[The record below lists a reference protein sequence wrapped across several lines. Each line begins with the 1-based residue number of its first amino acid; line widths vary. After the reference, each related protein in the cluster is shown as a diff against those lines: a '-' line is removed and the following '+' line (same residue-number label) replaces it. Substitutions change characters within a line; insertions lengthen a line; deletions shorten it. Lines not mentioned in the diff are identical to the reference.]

1 MTAQPAASSERRR
14 LLEKV
19 FAESYT
25 DYIQRCCA
33 QYELDPSPAISTYT
47 LLVFNGAEPPDAAQS
62 AMWVHGVYDTDEDM
76 KVPGR
81 KRERIEC
88 DLVKFDKRTD
98 GKSIP
103 SVMVTCSK
111 CGHQTESYGTHER
124 SIRRCMAL
132 LAQECPNYESN
143 YYTLEKDDDD
153 GENYL

>member
-1 MTAQPAASSERRR
+1 MVFGGAQ
-14 LLEKV
+14 
-19 FAESYT
+19 
-25 DYIQRCCA
+25 
-33 QYELDPSPAISTYT
+33 
-47 LLVFNGAEPPDAAQS
+47 PPDAAKH
-62 AMWVHGVYDTDEDM
+62 AMWVHGVFDEKEDM

-88 DLVKFDKRTD
+88 DLEEVRKD
-98 GKSIP
+98 GKP
-103 SVMVTCSK
+103 SVMVTCGK

-143 YYTLEKDDDD
+143 YYSLEKDDDD